1 MVYNYN
7 MGRADIIRAEESL
20 RDFLINEYRI
30 ENQRA
35 KMLGK
40 FNDIVDTNK
49 YRRLTIAFNDESET
63 LYILV
68 QIASYNAIFDVQE
81 GKKVE
86 GGMPVED
93 TRLIE
98 SWISMKNNKEILRSL
113 SKKRNYN
120 EKFIELRP
128 FDND

>member
-68 QIASYNAIFDVQE
+68 QIASYNAIFDVEE

-98 SWISMKNNKEILRSL
+98 SWISMKNNKEILRSF

>member
-68 QIASYNAIFDVQE
+68 QIASYNAIFDVEE

>member
-98 SWISMKNNKEILRSL
+98 SWISMKNNKEILRNL
-113 SKKRNYN
+113 SKKRNYS

-128 FDND
+128 FENN

>member
-1 MVYNYN
+1 
-7 MGRADIIRAEESL
+7 MGRADIIKAEESL
-20 RDFLINEYRI
+20 KDFLLNEYRI
-30 ENQRA
+30 ENERA

-40 FNDIVDTNK
+40 LNDIVDTTK

-63 LYILV
+63 LFILV
-68 QIASYNAIFDVQE
+68 QIAAYNAVFDVNE

-86 GGMPVED
+86 GGMPIED

-98 SWISMKNNKEILRSL
+98 SWISMKNNRDILKNL
-113 SKKRNYN
+113 SKRRNYN
-120 EKFIELRP
+120 EKYIELRP

>member
-68 QIASYNAIFDVQE
+68 QIASYNAIFDVKE

>member
-1 MVYNYN
+1 
-7 MGRADIIRAEESL
+7 MGRADIIKAEESL
-20 RDFLINEYRI
+20 KDFLLNEYRI

-63 LYILV
+63 LFVLV
-68 QIASYNAIFDVQE
+68 QIASYTAIFDVNE

-98 SWISMKNNKEILRSL
+98 SWISMKNNKEILRNL
-113 SKKRNYN
+113 SKKRNYS
-120 EKFIELRP
+120 EKYIELKP
-128 FDND
+128 FENN

>member
-1 MVYNYN
+1 

-68 QIASYNAIFDVQE
+68 QIASYNAIFDVEE
-81 GKKVE
+81 GKKIE

-98 SWISMKNNKEILRSL
+98 SWISMKNNKEILRNL
-113 SKKRNYN
+113 SKKRNYS

-128 FDND
+128 FEND

>member
-68 QIASYNAIFDVQE
+68 QIASYNAIFDVEE

-98 SWISMKNNKEILRSL
+98 SWISMKNNKVILRSL

-120 EKFIELRP
+120 AKFIELRP

>member
-1 MVYNYN
+1 
-7 MGRADIIRAEESL
+7 
-20 RDFLINEYRI
+20 
-30 ENQRA
+30 
-35 KMLGK
+35 MLGK
-40 FNDIVDTNK
+40 LNDIVDTTK
-49 YRRLTIAFNDESET
+49 YRRLTIAFNDESGT

-68 QIASYNAIFDVQE
+68 QIAAYSAIFDVNE

-98 SWISMKNNKEILRSL
+98 SWISMKNNREILRNL
-113 SKKRNYN
+113 SKRRNYS
-120 EKFIELRP
+120 EKYIELKP

>member
-1 MVYNYN
+1 
-7 MGRADIIRAEESL
+7 MGRADIIKAEESL
-20 RDFLINEYRI
+20 KDFLLNEYRI
-30 ENQRA
+30 ENERA

-40 FNDIVDTNK
+40 LNDIVDTTK

-68 QIASYNAIFDVQE
+68 QIAAYSAIFDVNE

-98 SWISMKNNKEILRSL
+98 SWISMKNNREILRNL
-113 SKKRNYN
+113 SKRRNYS
-120 EKFIELRP
+120 EKYIELKP

>member
-1 MVYNYN
+1 
-7 MGRADIIRAEESL
+7 MGRADIIKAEESL
-20 RDFLINEYRI
+20 KDFLLNEYRI
-30 ENQRA
+30 ENERA

-40 FNDIVDTNK
+40 LNDIVDTAK

-68 QIASYNAIFDVQE
+68 QIAAYNAVFDVNE

-86 GGMPVED
+86 GGMPIED

-98 SWISMKNNKEILRSL
+98 SWISMKNNRDILKNL
-113 SKKRNYN
+113 SKRRNYN
-120 EKFIELRP
+120 EKYIELRP

>member
-1 MVYNYN
+1 

-98 SWISMKNNKEILRSL
+98 SWISMKNNKEILRNL
-113 SKKRNYN
+113 SKKRNYS

-128 FDND
+128 FENN

>member
-49 YRRLTIAFNDESET
+49 YRRLTIAFNHECET

-68 QIASYNAIFDVQE
+68 QIASYNAIFDVEE

-120 EKFIELRP
+120 EKFIELIP

>member
-1 MVYNYN
+1 

-68 QIASYNAIFDVQE
+68 QIASYNAIFDVEE
-81 GKKVE
+81 GKKIE
-86 GGMPVED
+86 GDMPVED

>member
-68 QIASYNAIFDVQE
+68 QIASYNAIFDVEE

-98 SWISMKNNKEILRSL
+98 SWISMKNNKEILRNL

>member
-1 MVYNYN
+1 

-68 QIASYNAIFDVQE
+68 QIASYNAIFDVEE

-98 SWISMKNNKEILRSL
+98 SWISMKNNKEILRNL
-113 SKKRNYN
+113 SKKRNYS

-128 FDND
+128 FENN

>member
-1 MVYNYN
+1 
-7 MGRADIIRAEESL
+7 MGRADIIKAEESL
-20 RDFLINEYRI
+20 KDFLLNEYRV
-30 ENQRA
+30 ENERL

-40 FNDIVDTNK
+40 YNDIVDTNK
-49 YRRLTIAFNDESET
+49 YRRLTIAFNDDSGT

-68 QIASYNAIFDVQE
+68 QIAAYSAGFDVNE

-86 GGMPVED
+86 GGMPIED

-98 SWISMKNNKEILRSL
+98 SWISMKNNRDILKNL
-113 SKKRNYN
+113 SKRRNYN
-120 EKFIELRP
+120 ETYIELST

>member
-1 MVYNYN
+1 
-7 MGRADIIRAEESL
+7 MGRSDIIKAEESL
-20 RDFLINEYRI
+20 KDFLLNEYRI

-63 LYILV
+63 LFVLV
-68 QIASYNAIFDVQE
+68 QIASYTAIFDVNE

-98 SWISMKNNKEILRSL
+98 SRISMKNNKEILRNL
-113 SKKRNYN
+113 SKKRNYS
-120 EKFIELRP
+120 EKYIELKP
-128 FDND
+128 FEND

>member
-1 MVYNYN
+1 
-7 MGRADIIRAEESL
+7 MGRADIIKAEESL
-20 RDFLINEYRI
+20 KDFLLNEYRV
-30 ENQRA
+30 ENERA

-63 LYILV
+63 LYILI
-68 QIASYNAIFDVQE
+68 QIGAYNAVFDVNE
-81 GKKVE
+81 SKKVE

-98 SWISMKNNKEILRSL
+98 SWISMKNNRDILRNL
-113 SKKRNYN
+113 SKRRNYS

>member
-68 QIASYNAIFDVQE
+68 QIASYNAIFDVEE

-86 GGMPVED
+86 GGMPVEY

>member
-68 QIASYNAIFDVQE
+68 QIASYNAIFDV
-81 GKKVE
+81 KK
-86 GGMPVED
+86 
-93 TRLIE
+93 
-98 SWISMKNNKEILRSL
+98 
-113 SKKRNYN
+113 
-120 EKFIELRP
+120 
-128 FDND
+128 

>member
-1 MVYNYN
+1 
-7 MGRADIIRAEESL
+7 MGRADIIKAEESL
-20 RDFLINEYRI
+20 KDFLLNEYRI
-30 ENQRA
+30 ENERA

-40 FNDIVDTNK
+40 LNDIVDTTK

-68 QIASYNAIFDVQE
+68 QIAAYNAVFDVNE

-86 GGMPVED
+86 GGMPTED

-98 SWISMKNNKEILRSL
+98 SWISMKNNRDILKNL
-113 SKKRNYN
+113 SKRRNYN
-120 EKFIELRP
+120 EKYIELRP
-128 FDND
+128 FEND

>member
-30 ENQRA
+30 KNQRA

-68 QIASYNAIFDVQE
+68 QIASYNAIFDVEE

>member
-68 QIASYNAIFDVQE
+68 QIASYNAIFDVEE
-81 GKKVE
+81 GKKIE

-98 SWISMKNNKEILRSL
+98 SWISMKNNKEILRNL
-113 SKKRNYN
+113 SKKRNYS

-128 FDND
+128 FENN

>member
-1 MVYNYN
+1 
-7 MGRADIIRAEESL
+7 MGRADVIKAEESL
-20 RDFLINEYRI
+20 KDFLLNEYKI
-30 ENQRA
+30 ENQRSR
-35 KMLGK
+35 MLGK
-40 FNDIVDTNK
+40 LNDIVDTNK
-49 YRRLTIAFNDESET
+49 YRRLTIAFNDESDT

-68 QIASYNAIFDVQE
+68 QIAAYVAIFNVDE

-98 SWISMKNNKEILRSL
+98 SWISMKNNREILKNL
-113 SKKRNYN
+113 SKKRNYS

-128 FDND
+128 FDDD

>member
-1 MVYNYN
+1 
-7 MGRADIIRAEESL
+7 MGRADIIKAEESL
-20 RDFLINEYRI
+20 KDFLLNEYRI
-30 ENQRA
+30 ENERA

-40 FNDIVDTNK
+40 LNDIVDTTK

-63 LYILV
+63 LYILI
-68 QIASYNAIFDVQE
+68 QIAAYNAVFDVNE

-86 GGMPVED
+86 GGMPIED

-98 SWISMKNNKEILRSL
+98 SSISMKNNRDILKNL
-113 SKKRNYN
+113 SKRRNYN
-120 EKFIELRP
+120 EKYIELRP

>member
-1 MVYNYN
+1 
-7 MGRADIIRAEESL
+7 MGRADVIKAEESL
-20 RDFLINEYRI
+20 KDFLLNEYKI
-30 ENQRA
+30 ENQRSR
-35 KMLGK
+35 MLGK
-40 FNDIVDTNK
+40 LNDIVDTNK
-49 YRRLTIAFNDESET
+49 YRRLTIAFNDESDT

-68 QIASYNAIFDVQE
+68 QIAAYVAIFNVDE

-98 SWISMKNNKEILRSL
+98 SWISMKNNREILKNL
-113 SKKRNYN
+113 SKKRNYC

-128 FDND
+128 FDDD

>member
-1 MVYNYN
+1 

-68 QIASYNAIFDVQE
+68 QIASYNAIFDVEE
-81 GKKVE
+81 GKKIE

-98 SWISMKNNKEILRSL
+98 SWISMKNNKEILRNL
-113 SKKRNYN
+113 SKKRNYS

>member
-1 MVYNYN
+1 
-7 MGRADIIRAEESL
+7 MGRADIIKAEESL
-20 RDFLINEYRI
+20 KDFLLNEYRV
-30 ENQRA
+30 ENERA
-35 KMLGK
+35 KLLGK
-40 FNDIVDTNK
+40 YNDIVDTNK

-68 QIASYNAIFDVQE
+68 QIAAYSAIFDVNE
-81 GKKVE
+81 GKKIE

-98 SWISMKNNKEILRSL
+98 SWISMKNNKDILKNL
-113 SKKRNYN
+113 SKRRNYS
-120 EKFIELRP
+120 EKYIELRP

>member
-68 QIASYNAIFDVQE
+68 QIASYNAIFDVEE

-98 SWISMKNNKEILRSL
+98 SWISMKNNKEILRNL
-113 SKKRNYN
+113 SKKRNYS

-128 FDND
+128 FENN

>member
-1 MVYNYN
+1 
-7 MGRADIIRAEESL
+7 MGRADIIKAEESL
-20 RDFLINEYRI
+20 KDFLLNEYRI
-30 ENQRA
+30 ENERA

-40 FNDIVDTNK
+40 LNDIVDTTK

-63 LYILV
+63 LFILV
-68 QIASYNAIFDVQE
+68 QIAAYNAVFDVNE

-86 GGMPVED
+86 GGMPVDD

-98 SWISMKNNKEILRSL
+98 SWISMKNNRDILKNL
-113 SKKRNYN
+113 SKRRNYN
-120 EKFIELRP
+120 EKYIELRP

>member
-1 MVYNYN
+1 
-7 MGRADIIRAEESL
+7 MGRADIIKAEESL
-20 RDFLINEYRI
+20 KDFLLNEYRI
-30 ENQRA
+30 ENERA

-40 FNDIVDTNK
+40 LNDIVDTTK

-68 QIASYNAIFDVQE
+68 QIAAYNAVFDVNE

-86 GGMPVED
+86 GGMPIED

-98 SWISMKNNKEILRSL
+98 SWISMKNNRDILKNL
-113 SKKRNYN
+113 SKRRNYN
-120 EKFIELRP
+120 EKYIELRP

>member
-1 MVYNYN
+1 
-7 MGRADIIRAEESL
+7 MGRADIIKAEESL
-20 RDFLINEYRI
+20 KDFLLNEYRI
-30 ENQRA
+30 ENERA

-40 FNDIVDTNK
+40 LNDIVDTTK

-68 QIASYNAIFDVQE
+68 QIAAYNAVFDVNE

-86 GGMPVED
+86 GGMPIED

-98 SWISMKNNKEILRSL
+98 SWISMKNNRDILKNL
-113 SKKRNYN
+113 SKRRNYN
-120 EKFIELRP
+120 EKYIELRP
-128 FDND
+128 FEND

>member
-40 FNDIVDTNK
+40 LNDIVDTNK

-68 QIASYNAIFDVQE
+68 QIASYNAIFDVEE

>member
-1 MVYNYN
+1 

-40 FNDIVDTNK
+40 LNDIVDTNK

-68 QIASYNAIFDVQE
+68 QIASYNAIFDVEE

>member
-1 MVYNYN
+1 
-7 MGRADIIRAEESL
+7 MGRADVIKAEESL
-20 RDFLINEYRI
+20 KDFLLNEYKI
-30 ENQRA
+30 ENQRSR
-35 KMLGK
+35 MLGK
-40 FNDIVDTNK
+40 LNDIVDTNK
-49 YRRLTIAFNDESET
+49 YRRLTVAFNDESDT

-68 QIASYNAIFDVQE
+68 QIAAYVAIFNVDE

-98 SWISMKNNKEILRSL
+98 SWISMKNNREILKNL
-113 SKKRNYN
+113 SKKRNYS

-128 FDND
+128 FDDD

>member
-1 MVYNYN
+1 
-7 MGRADIIRAEESL
+7 MGRADIIKAEESL
-20 RDFLINEYRI
+20 KDFLLNEYRI
-30 ENQRA
+30 ENERA

-40 FNDIVDTNK
+40 LNDIVDTTK

-68 QIASYNAIFDVQE
+68 QIAAYNAVFDVNE

-86 GGMPVED
+86 GGMPIED

-98 SWISMKNNKEILRSL
+98 SWISLKNNRSIL
-113 SKKRNYN
+113 
-120 EKFIELRP
+120 
-128 FDND
+128 